1 MDFTGQHVVITGG
14 STGIGR
20 ATAECIVQAGGKVTL
35 IARRPTMLYEAAS
48 ALGPAAFAVPCDVG
62 DKAALIAALDAAVAH
77 HGPIDGLFLNAAAPG
92 VYSLT
97 SDYSDEAFAET
108 LRVNVWSPFWALRH
122 VLPAMVARGRGAVL
136 LTGTLGAVRGMAGNM
151 GYCVSKHATLGLA
164 RTVAMEMAPH
174 GVRCNCLHPGFID
187 TPMMNGAPA
196 EAVSAMV
203 ATTPQGRIGRP
214 EEAGAVAAFLLSDL
228 ASHVTAQELAVD
240 GGVLGTLAIR

>member
-1 MDFTGQHVVITGG
+1 MDFTGRHVVITGG
-14 STGIGR
+14 SSGIGL
-20 ATAECIVQAGGKVTL
+20 ATAKIIAGAGGKVSL
-35 IARRPTMLYEAAS
+35 LARRANVLGAA
-48 ALGPAAFAVPCDVG
+48 AAEIGPAAIAMPCDVG
-62 DKAALIAALDAAVAH
+62 IKGELLTALDAAEKRG
-77 HGPIDGLFLNAAAPG
+77 GPIDGLFLNAAAPG
-92 VYSLT
+92 IYALT
-97 SDYSDEAFAET
+97 SDYSDEAFEEC

-122 VLPAMVARGRGAVL
+122 VLPAMVERRNGAIL

-164 RTVAMEMAPH
+164 RTVAMEVAAS
-174 GVRCNCLHPGFID
+174 GVRCNALHPGFID

-203 ATTPQGRIGRP
+203 ATTPQGRVGRP

>member
-14 STGIGR
+14 STGIGK
-20 ATAECIVQAGGKVTL
+20 ATAEKIASLGGKLTL
-35 IARRPTMLYEAAS
+35 IARRADILDSAARDI
-48 ALGPAAFAVPCDVG
+48 GPAAFAVPCDVG
-62 DKAALIAALDAAVAH
+62 IKGDLLAALDMAVAH

-92 VYSLT
+92 AYNFT
-97 SDYSDEAFAET
+97 SDYSDENFEQC

-122 VLPAMVARGRGAVL
+122 VLPSMVSRGKGAVL

-151 GYCVSKHATLGLA
+151 GYCVSKHGTLGLA

-187 TPMMNGAPA
+187 TPMMNGAPP
-196 EAVSAMV
+196 EAVGAMV

-214 EEAGAVAAFLLSDL
+214 KEAGAVAAFLLSDD